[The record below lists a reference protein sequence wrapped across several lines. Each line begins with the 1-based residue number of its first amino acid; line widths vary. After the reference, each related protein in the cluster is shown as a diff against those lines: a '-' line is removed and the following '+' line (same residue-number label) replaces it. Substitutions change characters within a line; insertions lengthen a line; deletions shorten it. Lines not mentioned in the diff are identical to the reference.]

1 MWFLLLT
8 SKISNCSDFFS
19 WRVMFYLAGMF
30 RTSSSGGIISSNPD
44 RTAPRRRG
52 EELGYTGILQQRAGS
67 RNIQLFRSQRLSGTL
82 ISSRSGGPGVF
93 CLCSGQT
100 WRNWSPEEEQ
110 TYVKFVVSQ
119 DFSARAPVLSPS
131 PLMLMTGHSELLTSL
146 SGWGQ
151 DIISCSL
158 EKSHFVSKGNHM
170 PD

>member
-1 MWFLLLT
+1 MWFLLLI

-100 WRNWSPEEEQ
+100 WRNRSPEEEQ

-119 DFSARAPVLSPS
+119 DFSTRAPVLSPS
-131 PLMLMTGHSELLTSL
+131 PLMLMTGHGELLTSL
-146 SGWGQ
+146 S
-151 DIISCSL
+151 C
-158 EKSHFVSKGNHM
+158 
-170 PD
+170 